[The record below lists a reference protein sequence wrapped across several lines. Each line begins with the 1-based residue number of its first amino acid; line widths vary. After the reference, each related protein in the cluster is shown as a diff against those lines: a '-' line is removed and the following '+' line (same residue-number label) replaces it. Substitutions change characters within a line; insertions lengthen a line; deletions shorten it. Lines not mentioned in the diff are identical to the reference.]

1 MFKAWPLAKS
11 AGVTSSSVLKCP
23 NYKYGDFQCNAA
35 MSLCKALKVCK
46 HEKTKQIPRPYAPP
60 PCLSMLD
67 DAKVK
72 DRSART
78 IYVCPMCGKHLLKA
92 Y

>member
-35 MSLCKALKVCK
+35 MSLYKALKV
-46 HEKTKQIPRPYAPP
+46 
-60 PCLSMLD
+60 
-67 DAKVK
+67 
-72 DRSART
+72 
-78 IYVCPMCGKHLLKA
+78 GKHGKTIVGPAVRATIVLVVA
-92 Y
+92 R